1 METSLHKQLK
11 AIYADDQQAEIEVKH
26 GDYRIDVVRDDQLI
40 EIQVASLSSIR
51 DKIKRL
57 VKTHQVLVVKPIV
70 CRKQL
75 VWLDEKQGEVVRR
88 RYSPKRGTLLD
99 AFHELMYFTQV
110 FPHPNLR
117 LELPLI
123 DIEEWRY
130 RGHGRRRRWRKN
142 DFEIQDRQL
151 VHIHE
156 APCLHTR
163 DDLRRLADCKLPQ
176 PFHTGDLAKG
186 LKVDRWVAQRIAYCF
201 RKMKVT
207 QQVGKKGNTLLYR
220 FASTAKPRKTRGR
233 RSTGKRSSSS
243 S

>member
-1 METSLHKQLK
+1 
-11 AIYADDQQAEIEVKH
+11 V
-26 GDYRIDVVRDDQLI
+26 

-57 VKTHQVLVVKPIV
+57 VKQHQVLVVKPIV

-75 VWLDEKQGEVVRR
+75 VWLDQQDGNIVRR

-110 FPHPNLR
+110 FPHPNLQ

-130 RGHGRRRRWRKN
+130 RGHGKRRRWRKN
-142 DFEIQDRQL
+142 DFEIQDRKL
-151 VHIHE
+151 VHVHE
-156 APCLHTR
+156 ATTLATR
-163 DDLRRLADCKLPQ
+163 DDLRRLADCKLPKT
-176 PFHTGDLAKG
+176 FHTGDLAQG
-186 LKVDRWVAQRIAYCF
+186 LKIDRWIAQRIAYCF

-207 QQVGKKGNTLLYR
+207 RQVGKSGNALLYEFTQPKSR
-220 FASTAKPRKTRGR
+220 APRRRARKASPKSLK
-233 RSTGKRSSSS
+233 
-243 S
+243 